1 MCTIVVA
8 SRVREDLPLI
18 VGANRDEF
26 LGRAAL
32 PPHELRP
39 GVVAGVDLARGG
51 SWLGATR
58 SGLFVGLTNQHTERL
73 MAEAP
78 RSRGEVVLGALD
90 TGSLDGA
97 LEYLRALDP
106 TLYNPFN
113 LLLGDARRL
122 FVAYSWQGLR
132 VELREL
138 PPGVHVLANDQ
149 LRSPLYPK
157 AQRAE
162 ALAAPWLA
170 QPWPAL
176 RGGLASMLADH
187 QLPEGNPLGPVCDE
201 LLRPVSHQLQAL
213 CVHTEHNY
221 GTRSASLVAVGPA
234 GLARYEFA
242 DGSPCVTPFVDVL
255 PSLPALLPGREGPPP
270 ARRGLGGGRPGVA
283 GLLLAAAA
291 ALLAGHV
298 GQDLLDVGAAASERG
313 FSAGGTVDSTAHV
326 GSLLGSIT
334 ARRGP
339 RRGQARRSPGSP
351 GPGRWSSS
359 PCSPRPP

>member
-1 MCTIVVA
+1 MCTILVA
-8 SRVREDLPLI
+8 SRIRDDLPLI
-18 VGANRDEF
+18 VAANRDEF

-32 PPHELRP
+32 PPHEVRP
-39 GVVAGVDLARGG
+39 GVLAGVDQARGG

-90 TGSLDGA
+90 AGSLEA
-97 LEYLRALDP
+97 AVAYVRALDP
-106 TLYNPFN
+106 ALYNPFN

-122 FVAYSWQGLR
+122 FVAYSWQGPHM
-132 VELREL
+132 EISEL
-138 PPGVHVLANDQ
+138 PPGVHVLANDR

-157 AQRAE
+157 TLRAE

-170 QPWPAL
+170 QPWPAM
-176 RGGLASMLADH
+176 RDGLVSMLADH
-187 QLPEGNPLGPVCDE
+187 QLPEGDPLGPVCDE

-234 GLARYEFA
+234 GLARYQFA

-255 PSLPALLPGREGPPP
+255 PALPASLPRREGPPP
-270 ARRGLGGGRPGVA
+270 ARRGLGGGPGVA

-313 FSAGGTVDSTAHV
+313 FSAGGTVDSTAH
-326 GSLLGSIT
+326 GGCLLGSIK
-334 ARRGP
+334 ARRWP
-339 RRGQARRSPGSP
+339 RRGQARRPPGSP
-351 GPGRWSSS
+351 EPARWSSS